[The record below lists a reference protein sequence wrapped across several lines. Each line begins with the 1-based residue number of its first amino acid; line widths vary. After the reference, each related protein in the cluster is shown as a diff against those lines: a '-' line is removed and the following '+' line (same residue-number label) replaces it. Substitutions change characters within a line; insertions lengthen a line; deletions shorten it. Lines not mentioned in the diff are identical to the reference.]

1 MYTQINLWQSKVA
14 IHADKIMEIKI
25 TWTTDDIWDVAE
37 EHDITLSE
45 AQADAILGRL
55 GDGHDPILGIN
66 YGVILDYIEDH
77 IS

>member
-1 MYTQINLWQSKVA
+1 
-14 IHADKIMEIKI
+14 MEIKI

-55 GDGHDPILGIN
+55 GDGHDANIGIN

-77 IS
+77 ISSDPWSDGIANNRSSFNTPN

>member
-1 MYTQINLWQSKVA
+1 VA

-45 AQADAILGRL
+45 SQADAILGIV
-55 GDGHDPILGIN
+55 GDSHDANIGIN
-66 YGVILDYIEDH
+66 WDVILYAIHQYI
-77 IS
+77 S

>member
-1 MYTQINLWQSKVA
+1 
-14 IHADKIMEIKI
+14 MEIKI

-55 GDGHDPILGIN
+55 GDGHDANTGIN
-66 YGVILDYIEDH
+66 YDVILYAIHQYI
-77 IS
+77 S